1 LNKYIRLKIITILT
15 LVAVGFFSGVY
26 PEVSK
31 SGTNEKEPSTHPQ
44 EKTIWTV
51 YFKNAAG
58 VEVPLYCEVV
68 ITDEEKRVG
77 LMNRDSLEEN
87 QGMIFVY
94 PEPQILNFWMQHT
107 KIPLTIAFI
116 AEKNYIISLHPMK
129 PFDQTVIYSDN
140 PALYAV
146 EANVGWFRKNL
157 VSIHDKVR
165 IVKFKEEKKDSPNAT
180 EAKRKMLK
188 EKYHRRGP

>member
-1 LNKYIRLKIITILT
+1 M
-15 LVAVGFFSGVY
+15 AVGLFSGVY

-31 SGTNEKEPSTHPQ
+31 SGTNEKETSTKQQ

-58 VEVPLYCEVV
+58 VEVPLYCEVA
-68 ITDEEKRVG
+68 ITEEEKRIG
-77 LMNRDSLEEN
+77 LMHRDYLEEN

-94 PEPQILNFWMQHT
+94 SKPQILNFWMQHT

-116 AEKNYIISLHPMK
+116 AEKNYIISLHSMK
-129 PFDQTVIYSDN
+129 PFDKTVIESDN

-146 EANVGWFRKNL
+146 EANAGWFRKNL

-165 IVKFKEEKKDSPNAT
+165 IVKAKEEKKNSPNAM

-188 EKYHRRGP
+188 EKYQRRGP